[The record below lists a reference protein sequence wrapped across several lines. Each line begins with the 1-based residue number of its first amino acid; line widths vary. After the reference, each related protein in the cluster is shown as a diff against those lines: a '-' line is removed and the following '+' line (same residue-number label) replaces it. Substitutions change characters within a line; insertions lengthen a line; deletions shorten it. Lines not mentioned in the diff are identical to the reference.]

1 MSAVLSRALFS
12 RVSRSQVLL
21 NATRSQLRLQLRAYA
36 SYPEHTIIGMP
47 ALSPTM
53 TQGNLAVWSKK
64 EGDQLSVGDVIAEV
78 ETDKAQMDFEFQDDG
93 YLAKILVPEG
103 TKDVPVNRPIAVYVE
118 DEADVAAFKD
128 FKIEDSSKPAEAP
141 VAAAAEET
149 ASSEQTKS
157 ESVKTE
163 QPKKTA
169 TSQDV
174 DSTPRTR
181 IFASPLAKM
190 MALEQGIA
198 LKNVTGTGPHG
209 RIVKADIEKYLK
221 EKPSEDATSTA
232 TAAKT
237 PKAQAKVAASAAAT
251 TTSTLASG
259 SYEDIE
265 VTQMR
270 NIIANRLL
278 ESTQSIPSYIVSS
291 NISVTKLMKLRQ
303 SLNVSGNGKYKLS
316 INDILMKA
324 ISVAAKRVPEANS
337 HWLGSQGV
345 IRKYNN
351 VDISVAV
358 ATPTGLITPI
368 VKNTETKG
376 LVSISAEVKEL
387 AKRAKINKLLPEEFQ
402 GGTICISN
410 MGMNPAVSMFTS
422 IINPPQS
429 TILAVGTIQRIA
441 VEDAGADNGFTFD
454 DQMTITG
461 TFDHRTIDGARAG
474 DFMKELKTVIENPLE
489 LLL

>member
-1 MSAVLSRALFS
+1 MSAVLSRVFFS
-12 RVSRSQVLL
+12 RVSRSQTLV
-21 NATRSQLRLQLRAYA
+21 NATRAQLKLQLRGYA
-36 SYPEHTIIGMP
+36 SYPEHTVIGMP

-64 EGDQLSVGDVIAEV
+64 EGDQLSVGEVIAEV

-103 TKDVPVNRPIAVYVE
+103 TKDIPVNKPIAVYVE
-118 DEADVAAFKD
+118 EEADVAAFKD
-128 FKIEDSSKPAEAP
+128 FKIEDAAKPADKTTP
-141 VAAAAEET
+141 AAAAEKVAPEPT
-149 ASSEQTKS
+149 KTENVKSEQTKKS
-157 ESVKTE
+157 S
-163 QPKKTA
+163 
-169 TSQDV
+169 SQGV
-174 DSTPRTR
+174 DSTSRTR

-198 LKNVTGTGPHG
+198 LKNVPGTGPHG
-209 RIVKADIEKYLK
+209 RIVKADIEKYVK
-221 EKPSEDATSTA
+221 EKPVETGATETIKA
-232 TAAKT
+232 PKT
-237 PKAQAKVAASAAAT
+237 AAT
-251 TTSTLASG
+251 TQAQATTSTSG

-270 NIIANRLL
+270 NIIADRLL

-291 NISVTKLMKLRQ
+291 NISVSKLMKLRQ
-303 SLNVSGNGKYKLS
+303 SLNASGDGKYRLS

-358 ATPTGLITPI
+358 STPTGLITPI
-368 VKNTETKG
+368 VKNTDTKG

-410 MGMNPAVSMFTS
+410 MGMNSAVSMFTS

-429 TILAVGTIQRIA
+429 TILAVGTIQRVA
-441 VEDAGADNGFTFD
+441 VEDAGAENGFMFD

-474 DFMKELKTVIENPLE
+474 DFMKELKSIIENPLE